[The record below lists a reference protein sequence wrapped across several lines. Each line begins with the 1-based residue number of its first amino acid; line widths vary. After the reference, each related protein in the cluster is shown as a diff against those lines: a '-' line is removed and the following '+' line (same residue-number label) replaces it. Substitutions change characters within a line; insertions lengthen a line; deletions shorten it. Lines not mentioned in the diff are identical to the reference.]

1 MILIGAKEISKSYVT
16 EEILSGVT
24 FNIQKGDKVGL
35 IGINGSGKTT
45 LLNILMNEISY
56 DSGEIYKQKD
66 LKIGYLKQLT
76 DLNSKNTLYD
86 ECLEV
91 FEEVINIETKIRE
104 LEEKMSSS
112 KGEEL
117 DEILVQYQKLQDRF
131 IKLDGYEYNSRIQGM
146 LKGLGF
152 TEEDFYKSI
161 KFFSGGQKSRIQL
174 AKLLLSK
181 PDILFLD
188 EPTNHLDLEA
198 IDFLQGFLRDYDGSI
213 LLISHDRYFLDKVV
227 NKIFLLENKKI
238 EIYKGNYT
246 NYTIQRKKD
255 LEMRMA
261 AYENQQKEIKR
272 QQEIIERFSNY
283 GSARLIKQS
292 QSRKKLLEKMKILEE
307 PKNVS
312 GQFSLRFT
320 PAVESGKDVLKIEDL
335 SKSFDDKILF
345 ENVNIDIY
353 KGEKVGLIGSNGIGK
368 TTLFKMILGKLGVN
382 KGSINIGSQVHFGYF
397 DQEQQNL
404 DSNNTIIDEIWN
416 EYPKLTHYEIRNY
429 LARFMFIGDD
439 IFKEISELSGGEK
452 ARVSLLKLM
461 LSTSNFLLMD
471 EPTNHLDIDSKEVL
485 ENALL
490 EYDGTC
496 FIISHDRYFLNKVV
510 DKIVILNNDGA
521 ITYLGNYDYYIEK
534 INEEKIQLEIEKKS
548 KTSIE
553 KEKKK
558 LRQIEREKS
567 KNRKK
572 IIELEKKIQEVE
584 IELENLNLQASNNE
598 IYTDATKVENLF
610 KEIRNKEDLKEELY
624 NDWFDLQ
631 D

>member
-198 IDFLQGFLRDYDGSI
+198 IDFLQGF
-213 LLISHDRYFLDKVV
+213 
-227 NKIFLLENKKI
+227 
-238 EIYKGNYT
+238 
-246 NYTIQRKKD
+246 
-255 LEMRMA
+255 
-261 AYENQQKEIKR
+261 
-272 QQEIIERFSNY
+272 
-283 GSARLIKQS
+283 
-292 QSRKKLLEKMKILEE
+292 
-307 PKNVS
+307 
-312 GQFSLRFT
+312 
-320 PAVESGKDVLKIEDL
+320 
-335 SKSFDDKILF
+335 
-345 ENVNIDIY
+345 
-353 KGEKVGLIGSNGIGK
+353 
-368 TTLFKMILGKLGVN
+368 
-382 KGSINIGSQVHFGYF
+382 
-397 DQEQQNL
+397 
-404 DSNNTIIDEIWN
+404 
-416 EYPKLTHYEIRNY
+416 
-429 LARFMFIGDD
+429 
-439 IFKEISELSGGEK
+439 
-452 ARVSLLKLM
+452 
-461 LSTSNFLLMD
+461 
-471 EPTNHLDIDSKEVL
+471 
-485 ENALL
+485 
-490 EYDGTC
+490 
-496 FIISHDRYFLNKVV
+496 
-510 DKIVILNNDGA
+510 
-521 ITYLGNYDYYIEK
+521 
-534 INEEKIQLEIEKKS
+534 
-548 KTSIE
+548 
-553 KEKKK
+553 
-558 LRQIEREKS
+558 
-567 KNRKK
+567 
-572 IIELEKKIQEVE
+572 
-584 IELENLNLQASNNE
+584 
-598 IYTDATKVENLF
+598 
-610 KEIRNKEDLKEELY
+610 
-624 NDWFDLQ
+624 
-631 D
+631 